1 MAKLLVGI
9 EINNEYTDSDFEI
22 NLADEEMEGIK
33 YLYKRAL
40 EKSGMDEETFGPTY
54 YEQLKKEDR
63 NLADML
69 ETAVLVRLET
79 IMRSN
84 STEDCVQ
91 AMKMIIRQDKDGNY
105 YQVFALEN
113 KIDIDL
119 TDFPRIEKTNL

>member
-22 NLADEEMEGIK
+22 NLADEEMEGIE

-40 EKSGMDEETFGPTY
+40 EKSGMDEKTFGPTY

-79 IMRSN
+79 IMRTN
-84 STEDCVQ
+84 STEDCV
-91 AMKMIIRQDKDGNY
+91 
-105 YQVFALEN
+105 
-113 KIDIDL
+113 
-119 TDFPRIEKTNL
+119 